1 MRWVGGGK
9 ICYRLMS
16 VCVCSLF
23 ARVHKI
29 NQGKELSCRTE
40 REINAKTQ
48 SREEAENDRRGTKR
62 QVFPTAAIPSPC
74 WNTGIRMGGGWK
86 AGPQRDQCNLQ
97 SAFHTLSASGLSP
110 GSCHTH
116 TSTHTHT
123 YTAADNTQPVYIAAS
138 TFFHGGGSRPVCKLR
153 SRALSDS
160 V

>member
-1 MRWVGGGK
+1 MINKGHVGGGRWEAEDE
-9 ICYRLMS
+9 ICYRSMS
-16 VCVCSLF
+16 VCMCSLF

-29 NQGKELSCRTE
+29 NQGKELSCRME

-48 SREEAENDRRGTKR
+48 LREEAENDRRGRKR

-110 GSCHTH
+110 GSCHKH
-116 TSTHTHT
+116 THTHT
-123 YTAADNTQPVYIAAS
+123 NTCAQLQTIHSPSILLPPHFSTGRFMAS
-138 TFFHGGGSRPVCKLR
+138 V
-153 SRALSDS
+153 
-160 V
+160 